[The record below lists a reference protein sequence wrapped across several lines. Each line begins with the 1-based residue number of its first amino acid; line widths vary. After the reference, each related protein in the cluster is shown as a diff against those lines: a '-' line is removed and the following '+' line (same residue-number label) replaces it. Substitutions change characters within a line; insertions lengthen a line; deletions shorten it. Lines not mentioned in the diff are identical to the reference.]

1 MLNFTLNGLTQRCRA
16 PSPGT
21 TALSL
26 LRETLGARGTKEGC
40 ASGDCGAC
48 TVAIGVPKG
57 DEVHYHSANA
67 CILPAH
73 QLDGCHLITVEG
85 LARGDRLHPV
95 QQMMIE
101 HHASQCGFCTPGIV
115 MSLFCLY
122 HDPETARIDDPAI
135 DRALEGNLCRCTGY
149 RPIRDAARAMR
160 DTPWTLPA
168 PAALSQPFSAPSS
181 QAPAAA
187 DAPNDGWQRPTSL
200 DALRVALADH
210 PHARLIAG
218 GTDLMLESTLGLCDF
233 ERVVDLGGVSELHA
247 IEETSDG
254 WWIGAA
260 VTYARLESLL
270 KAHYPDFAAL
280 LERLGSRQ
288 IRNRATLAGNIA
300 NASPIGD
307 TPPVLLVLDARL
319 RIDGAN
325 GLREMALSAFFL
337 DYRRTAL
344 APGEFIR
351 AVWLPR
357 PAPTQRLWVEKLSR
371 RPADDITA
379 VSMAL
384 CCHIDASGHLLN
396 VRLAFGGISAT
407 PSRASTCEALL
418 EGARLEGETLLALCE
433 AISKDYSPID
443 DVRGS
448 RRYRLDA
455 AASLLRRH
463 AIALYRPAT
472 LIRLEALD
480 ACAS

>member
-1 MLNFTLNGLTQRCRA
+1 MLNFTLNGRAQRRPT

-21 TALSL
+21 TALAL
-26 LRETLGARGTKEGC
+26 LRETLGACGSKEGC

-48 TVAIGVPKG
+48 TVAIGVPEG
-57 DEVHYHSANA
+57 EAVHYHSANA
-67 CILPAH
+67 CILPAQ
-73 QLDGCHLITVEG
+73 QLDGCHLVTVEG

-95 QQMMIE
+95 QQSMIE

-122 HDPETARIDDPAI
+122 HDPATLEIDDRAI

-160 DTPWTLPA
+160 KSPWRLPA
-168 PAALSQPFSAPSS
+168 PESLAQPDAPSDDKALA
-181 QAPAAA
+181 APGDTAR
-187 DAPNDGWQRPTSL
+187 WQRPGNLTE
-200 DALRVALADH
+200 LREALAAH
-210 PHARLIAG
+210 PDARLIAG
-218 GTDLMLESTLGLCDF
+218 GTDLMLEATLELVDF
-233 ERVVDLGGVSELHA
+233 KRVIDLGGVTALHT
-247 IEETSDG
+247 IEASAEG

-260 VTYARLESLL
+260 VTYSRLEALL
-270 KAHYPDFAAL
+270 QTHYPAFAAL
-280 LERLGSRQ
+280 LQRLGSRQ
-288 IRNRATLAGNIA
+288 IRNRATLVGNIA

-307 TPPVLLVLDARL
+307 TPPVLLALDARL
-319 RIDGAN
+319 ALDGAR
-325 GLREMALSAFFL
+325 GRRELPLAALFL

-357 PAPTQRLWVEKLSR
+357 PAPEQRLWVEKLSR

-384 CCHIDASGHLLN
+384 ACHIDASGHLSK
-396 VRLAFGGISAT
+396 VHLAFGGMSAT
-407 PSRASTCEALL
+407 PQRASACEARL
-418 EGARLEGETLLALCE
+418 EGRRLEGETLEALCE
-433 AISKDYSPID
+433 ALAQDYSPID

-455 AASLLRRH
+455 AASLLRRSSL
-463 AIALYRPAT
+463 ALYRPDT
-472 LIRLEALD
+472 LIRLEEID